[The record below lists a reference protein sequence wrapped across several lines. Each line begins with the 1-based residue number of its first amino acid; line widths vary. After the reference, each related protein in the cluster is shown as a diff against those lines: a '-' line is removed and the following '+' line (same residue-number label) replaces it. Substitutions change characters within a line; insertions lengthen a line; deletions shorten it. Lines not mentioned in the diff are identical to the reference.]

1 LDKTTADN
9 AAAAAAT
16 QFLQQQAITAL
27 SSSRLGSSLTA
38 AVGGFAMPA
47 WMPTSINGAVSAVT
61 NSAVNYLAQN
71 VLGGQ
76 STRPSALPGAPTS
89 GNQALDV
96 LTNSFFAP
104 SKLNNVAN
112 QGDQITVVQDPYY
125 GLTSEQIEALG
136 QADPTDPFIRSRLGI
151 PQISEIERPPVVNPL
166 SNQTMAGTD
175 DSGDSSTTVEY
186 LFASS
191 NETPRLLDAP
201 RSTPTDLNDFFG

>member
-1 LDKTTADN
+1 
-9 AAAAAAT
+9 
-16 QFLQQQAITAL
+16 
-27 SSSRLGSSLTA
+27 
-38 AVGGFAMPA
+38 M
-47 WMPTSINGAVSAVT
+47 
-61 NSAVNYLAQN
+61 
-71 VLGGQ
+71 
-76 STRPSALPGAPTS
+76 
-89 GNQALDV
+89 
-96 LTNSFFAP
+96 
-104 SKLNNVAN
+104 
-112 QGDQITVVQDPYY
+112 
-125 GLTSEQIEALG
+125 G